1 MATHTKVR
9 RRRRVIVIYNFKKKS
24 RAAVNYGDGDFYTTH
39 FRTYVLQSKNIYV
52 STYTHIFGFY

>member
-1 MATHTKVR
+1 MATHTHKSDDDDVWLLFT
-9 RRRRVIVIYNFKKKS
+9 ILKKS
-24 RAAVNYGDGDFYTTH
+24 RAVNYGDGDFYTTH